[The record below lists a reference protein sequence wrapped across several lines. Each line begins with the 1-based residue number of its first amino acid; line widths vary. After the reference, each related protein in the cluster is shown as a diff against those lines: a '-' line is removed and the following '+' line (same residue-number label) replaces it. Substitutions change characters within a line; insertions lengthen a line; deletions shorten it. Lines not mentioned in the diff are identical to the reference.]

1 MKRHLLSILVC
12 PGCKKSLA
20 LETESEVQGE
30 ILEGALSCRSCRS
43 RFPIRKGVPR
53 FVQLDEYVDTFSFE
67 WNRFH
72 DVQIDI
78 LNATDRSEKTFQG
91 QTGWSPSDIAG
102 KRVLDVGVGAGRF
115 AEVASR
121 WGGEVVGVDLSFAVD
136 AAYGNVGKR
145 ENVHIVQAD
154 LFRLPF
160 PEGTF
165 DAMYS
170 LGVLHHTPDTKKAFD
185 GVVPYLKPGGEFA
198 VFLYAYGHYSYFSD
212 LWRKVTTRV
221 PYKVIY
227 YLTSLSIPLYYLY
240 KLPFVGLAL
249 RLLFPMSQ
257 HPNPRWRWLDT
268 FDWYSPKYQHKHT
281 WPEVHRWFEEN
292 GFGGIRLNQESRDF
306 SLLHVTMRGVKLFPD
321 SHNEGIAQRH

>member
-1 MKRHLLSILVC
+1 M
-12 PGCKKSLA
+12 
-20 LETESEVQGE
+20 
-30 ILEGALSCRSCRS
+30 
-43 RFPIRKGVPR
+43 
-53 FVQLDEYVDTFSFE
+53 DEYVDTFSFE

-78 LNATDRSEKTFQG
+78 LNATDESEKSLRG
-91 QTGWSPSDIAG
+91 KTGWSPADLAG

-115 AEVASR
+115 AEVVSR

-185 GVVPYLKPGGEFA
+185 AVVPYLKPGGEFA
-198 VFLYAYGHYSYFSD
+198 VFLYGMGPYAYFSD
-212 LWRKVTTRV
+212 IWRKMTTKV
-221 PYKVIY
+221 PHRLVY
-227 YLTSLSIPLYYLY
+227 YLSALAIPCYYLG
-240 KLPFVGLAL
+240 KLPLVGLGF
-249 RLLFPMSQ
+249 RFLLPMSQ
-257 HPNPRWRWLDT
+257 HPTPRWRWLDT

-281 WPEVHRWFEEN
+281 WPEIYRWYEEN
-292 GFGGIRLNQESRDF
+292 GFTE
-306 SLLHVTMRGVKLFPD
+306 VKLLVEPGE
-321 SHNEGIAQRH
+321 SPLGNINIRGRRNPGSAR

>member
-1 MKRHLLSILVC
+1 LKPNLLSILVC
-12 PGCKKSLA
+12 PDCSKSLD
-20 LETESEVQGE
+20 LEKGSEVQGE

-53 FVQLDEYVDTFSFE
+53 FVQIDEYVDTFSFE

-78 LNATDRSEKTFQG
+78 LNATDESKKTFQG
-91 QTGWSPSDIAG
+91 KTGWSPSDLKG

-115 AEVASR
+115 AEVVSR

-136 AAYGNVGKR
+136 AAYENVGKR

-160 PEGTF
+160 FEGTF
-165 DAMYS
+165 DSMYS
-170 LGVLHHTPDTKKAFD
+170 IGVLHHTPDTKKAFD
-185 GVVPYLKPGGEFA
+185 AVVPYLKPGGEFA
-198 VFLYAYGHYSYFSD
+198 VFLYGMGPYTYFSD
-212 LWRKVTTRV
+212 IWRKLTTKV
-221 PYKVIY
+221 PHRLVY
-227 YLTSLSIPLYYLY
+227 YLSALSIPCYYLR
-240 KLPFVGLAL
+240 KLPLVGMGL
-249 RLLFPMSQ
+249 RFFLPMSQ

-281 WPEVHRWFEEN
+281 WPEIYRWYEEN
-292 GFGGIRLNQESRDF
+292 NFTELKLLVEPGESPLGNINIRGRRNPVSVR
-306 SLLHVTMRGVKLFPD
+306 
-321 SHNEGIAQRH
+321 